1 MYRTFCI
8 FAETETERNREEV
21 PGMLK
26 TRTKWFCL
34 GLLNVSLML
43 AACGPSA
50 EELQARDDARA
61 AALAAEAL
69 ADNLE
74 AELANLPGDI
84 AAAQEEIVMLE
95 AELAELQEEYY
106 ALGGGSR

>member
-1 MYRTFCI
+1 
-8 FAETETERNREEV
+8 
-21 PGMLK
+21 MLK

-34 GLLNVSLML
+34 GLLSVSLLL

-50 EELQARDDARA
+50 AELQARDDARA

-74 AELANLPGDI
+74 EELASLPGEI
-84 AAAQEEIVMLE
+84 ADAQEQVAALE
-95 AELAELQEEYY
+95 AELAELQAEYH